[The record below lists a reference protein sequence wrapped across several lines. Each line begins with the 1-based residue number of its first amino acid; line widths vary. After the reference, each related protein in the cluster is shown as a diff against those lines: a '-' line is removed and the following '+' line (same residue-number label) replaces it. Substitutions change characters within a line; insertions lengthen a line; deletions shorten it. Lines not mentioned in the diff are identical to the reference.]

1 MACCELD
8 WGGTMGLGSDTNLP
22 KLAAPARRAL
32 AQAGYVSLEQLA
44 GIKEAD
50 LTQPHGI
57 GSTAVDGLRRALQDQ
72 GLSFKT

>member
-1 MACCELD
+1 
-8 WGGTMGLGSDTNLP
+8 MGPGSATDLP

-44 GIKEAD
+44 GVKEAD
-50 LTQPHGI
+50 LTQLHGM
-57 GSTAVDGLRRALQDQ
+57 GFTAMDALRKALEDR